1 MFDRII
7 AFSIR
12 NRLLVVALAALVT
25 AYGLWVLR
33 TLPVDVFPDLNR
45 PTVTIFTEAPGL
57 APEEVETLVTLPLE
71 TAANGATHVQRVRSL
86 SGIGLSLIFV
96 EFDWS
101 TDIYLARQIVA
112 ERIQGV
118 GETLP
123 DGIRPFL
130 GPISSIMGQ
139 IMAIGL
145 TSDNPQVGPMELRGL
160 AEWDLK
166 RRLLAIPGVSQVT
179 IQGGDLK
186 EYQVLVDPVKLIGY
200 GISLHEVRTALDETN
215 VNSSGGFLLEPY
227 EEKLIRNLARVES
240 PSDLGSTVVK
250 ATPGG
255 ANILLRDIAE
265 IREAGPLVKRGEAG
279 INGQPGVMLAVA
291 KQPDTD
297 TVTLTRAIEK
307 ELEILR
313 ASLPEGVTIH
323 DDIFR
328 QANFIERA
336 VTNVEHALRD
346 GSIMVSIVLFLF
358 LLNFRTTFI
367 TLTAIPLSLL
377 ITFIVFKWFGLGI
390 NTMTLGGLA
399 VAIGELVDDAI
410 VDVENVFRRL
420 RENRH
425 SANPKP
431 VAGVVLSAC
440 REVRNSIVFATLIVI
455 LVFLPLFALDGIEG
469 RIFAPLGM
477 AYIVSIAASLLVA
490 VTVTPAL
497 CAYLLPG
504 MKRMAHPKDGAVVR
518 FFKWLVARVLA
529 VGFRIPKTIFALVLI
544 AFLGA
549 LALVPFL
556 GREFLPP
563 FNEGSATV
571 FVLTAPGTSLEE
583 SSRIGQIAERLL
595 REVPEV
601 RTIGRRTGRAE
612 GDEHVQEV
620 NSAEI
625 EFELTSSQRPR
636 AEILADI
643 RSKLA
648 EIPGVF
654 TSVGQPISH
663 RIDHLLS
670 GVQAQ
675 VAIKIFGDDL
685 DTLREKAAQIRD
697 IVAAIPGFIDVQA
710 ERQTLIPQVHV
721 RINREKAALFG
732 LRPGEVARY
741 AELALRG
748 SEVTKVLEGQRSYAV
763 TLRLPDSSRTDLES
777 IRKIPIDTLNG
788 QLVPLGLVAEIEE
801 AMGPNMVN
809 RENGQRR
816 IYVSANVAG
825 RDLVSAVEEA
835 REKISAEIELPTGYF
850 LTYGGQFESQA
861 SASRLILLL
870 GTASFIAMFLVLYL
884 QFQSVSL
891 ALQVMLNIPLA
902 FIGAVIG
909 LWFFSDR
916 TVSIASMVG
925 FIALTGIAARN
936 GIMMISHYLHL
947 MREEGES
954 FDQKMILRGTQERII
969 PVLMTA
975 LTAGFALIP
984 LLLGA
989 GQPGRE
995 ILHPVAVVIFFGLFS
1010 STLLDLTIRPLV
1022 FWKFSRRAVEKH
1034 LAAEKTG

>member
-12 NRLLVVALAALVT
+12 NRLLVVALAALIV
-25 AYGLWVLR
+25 AYGAWVLR

-57 APEEVETLVTLPLE
+57 SPEEVETLVTLPLE
-71 TAANGATHVQRVRSL
+71 TAVNGATHVERVRSL
-86 SGIGLSLIFV
+86 SGIGLSLVFV
-96 EFDWS
+96 EFDWK
-101 TDIYLARQIVA
+101 TDIYLARQVVA

-118 GETLP
+118 GENLP
-123 DGIRPFL
+123 EGIRPFL

-139 IMAIGL
+139 IMAIGV
-145 TSDNPQVGPMELRGL
+145 TSKNPKVGPMEMRSL
-160 AEWDLK
+160 AEWDIK
-166 RRLLAIPGVSQVT
+166 RRLLAIPGVSQIT

-186 EYQVLVDPVKLIGY
+186 EYQVLVDPRKLIGY
-200 GISLHEVRTALDETN
+200 GISLHEVRTALEESN

-227 EEKLIRNLARVES
+227 EEKLIRNIARVEG
-240 PSDLGSTVVK
+240 PEDLGNTVVK
-250 ATPGG
+250 TAPGG
-255 ANILLRDIAE
+255 TNILLRDIAE
-265 IREAGPLVKRGEAG
+265 IRTAGPLVKRGDAG
-279 INGQPGVMLAVA
+279 VNGEPAVLLAVSKQPGV
-291 KQPDTD
+291 D
-297 TVTLTRAIEK
+297 TVQLTRAIEK
-307 ELEILR
+307 ELQALQ
-313 ASLPEGVTIH
+313 STLPEGVTLH

-336 VTNVEHALRD
+336 IANVVEALRD
-346 GSIMVSIVLFLF
+346 GSLMVSIVLFLF

-377 ITFIVFKWFGLGI
+377 VTFIVFQWFGLGI

-420 RENRH
+420 RENRL
-425 SANPKP
+425 SATPKP
-431 VAGVVLSAC
+431 ASTVVLSAC

-455 LVFLPLFALDGIEG
+455 LVFIPLFALGGIEG

-497 CAYLLPG
+497 CSYLLPN
-504 MKRMAHPKDGAVVR
+504 MKKMAHPKDGLLVR
-518 FFKWLVARVLA
+518 FFKGLVARVLA
-529 VGFRIPKTIFALVLI
+529 IGFRIPKTLFALVVM

-549 LALVPFL
+549 VAVVPFL

-571 FVLTAPGTSLEE
+571 FVVSAPGTSLEE
-583 SSRIGQIAERLL
+583 STRLGRVAEQLL

-612 GDEHVQEV
+612 GDEHVMEV
-620 NSAEI
+620 NSTEI
-625 EFELTSSQRPR
+625 EFELATSKRPR
-636 AEILADI
+636 SEILADI
-643 RSKLA
+643 RARMA
-648 EIPGVF
+648 EIPGAL

-685 DTLREKAAQIRD
+685 DTLREKAEAIRA
-697 IVAAIPGFIDVQA
+697 IVAAIPGFTDVQT
-710 ERQTLIPQVHV
+710 EHQTLIPQIHV
-721 RINREKAALFG
+721 RIDRGKAALFG

-748 SEVTKVLEGQRSYAV
+748 SVVTVVLEGQRSYNV
-763 TLRLPDSSRTDLES
+763 TLRLPDSARRDVES
-777 IRKIPIDTLNG
+777 IRQIPIDTLNG
-788 QLVPLGLVAEIEE
+788 RIVPLGLVADVEE

-809 RENGQRR
+809 RENSQRR
-816 IYVSANVAG
+816 TYVSANVAG
-825 RDLVSAVEEA
+825 RDLVGAVEEA
-835 REKISAEIELPTGYF
+835 RQKIAPSVELPTGYF
-850 LTYGGQFESQA
+850 ISYGGQFESQA
-861 SASRLILLL
+861 SASRLLLLL
-870 GTASFIAMFLVLYL
+870 GLASFTGMFLVLYL
-884 QFQSVSL
+884 QFRSVPL

-902 FIGAVIG
+902 FIGSVVG
-909 LWFFSDR
+909 VWFFSDR

-947 MREEGES
+947 MREEGER
-954 FDQKMILRGTQERII
+954 FDQKMIIRGTQERII

-975 LTAGFALIP
+975 LTAGFALVP

-1010 STLLDLTIRPLV
+1010 STLLDLTIRPLI
-1022 FWKFSRRAVEKH
+1022 FWKFGRRAAEQH
-1034 LAAEKTG
+1034 LMERKTD